1 MPTPRKTAQ
10 KPRKRRK
17 KGSLKEA
24 KLRLWAAIERTTTII
39 ENERQPEVV
48 LRGIHAL
55 SQAIGVYT
63 RLNSS
68 AIGEPIETITAKRI
82 AEQLKN

>member
-24 KLRLWAAIERTTTII
+24 KMRLWAAIERASLVI
-39 ENERQPEVV
+39 EDEENNETV
-48 LRGIHAL
+48 LRAVHAL
-55 SQAIGVYT
+55 AQSVSAYV
-63 RLNSS
+63 RLND
-68 AIGEPIETITAKRI
+68 AHIGEPVSEAV
-82 AEQLKN
+82 AEQLTKNLT

>member
-39 ENERQPEVV
+39 EDEENNETV
-48 LRGIHAL
+48 LRAVHAL
-55 SQAIGVYT
+55 AQSVSAYV
-63 RLNSS
+63 RLND
-68 AIGEPIETITAKRI
+68 AHVGEPFTTAI
-82 AEQLKN
+82 AKQLTKNLT